1 MSLIY
6 ALGDIHGYYN
16 EMLASLSLV
25 DLKSDQNNKL
35 IFVGDYMS
43 RGPDSCAVLYHIKQL
58 EETYPGQVVVL
69 IGNHDQMFLDWF
81 FSDIENHWLA
91 EDIQLRTTKSFFEP
105 SQWNIIYHKLVDLQ
119 RAPFKMNQLIKDELE
134 RKHAELIKW
143 LLTKNKSFFYET
155 DNQIYVHAG
164 ISEVDPE
171 LWKHATEET
180 EFTWKYPAETGSFY
194 KEIIAGHISSAEV
207 ADDESYLGRVHWDQE
222 SHFFIDGD
230 TPRSRTIPIL
240 KYETKTKTYSSF
252 EKTVDGKWI
261 EYRITELP

>member
-91 EDIQLRTTKSFFEP
+91 EDIQLRTTKSF
-105 SQWNIIYHKLVDLQ
+105 L
-119 RAPFKMNQLIKDELE
+119 NQV
-134 RKHAELIKW
+134 
-143 LLTKNKSFFYET
+143 N
-155 DNQIYVHAG
+155 G
-164 ISEVDPE
+164 I
-171 LWKHATEET
+171 
-180 EFTWKYPAETGSFY
+180 
-194 KEIIAGHISSAEV
+194 
-207 ADDESYLGRVHWDQE
+207 
-222 SHFFIDGD
+222 
-230 TPRSRTIPIL
+230 
-240 KYETKTKTYSSF
+240 
-252 EKTVDGKWI
+252 
-261 EYRITELP
+261 